1 MKDNKRETNK
11 SNRGRQKGDR
21 WRAIATTGGGRK
33 KIRKVKGKDRA
44 TKEKVDL

>member
-21 WRAIATTGGGRK
+21 WRAIATTGGGERRSGKSKAKIELQKRK
-33 KIRKVKGKDRA
+33 
-44 TKEKVDL
+44 